1 VPGLNDEAAPVL
13 YQRMAHVPEL
23 RFSAFAQGWRRR
35 GWDCRFDVAAR
46 LDPPEILE
54 ESNGGRSTII
64 T

>member
-1 VPGLNDEAAPVL
+1 
-13 YQRMAHVPEL
+13 MAHVPEL
-23 RFSAFAQGWRRR
+23 RFSAFARGWRRRR
-35 GWDCRFDVAAR
+35 GWDCRFDAAAR